1 MMSNV
6 KVTSTMNNFK
16 PAPIPSVHMD
26 MPTPRGCTATN
37 NIHNPWKTFLS
48 QCQTIMQKKFG
59 ESLDKQPRDYG
70 VGSKAKDK
78 EIIKSKKK

>member
-1 MMSNV
+1 MMSNI
-6 KVTSTMNNFK
+6 KVTSTMNHFK
-16 PAPIPSVHMD
+16 PAPIP
-26 MPTPRGCTATN
+26 RGCTATH